1 MKIVEKI
8 CKEWNSICRVF
19 NIKENPLTYSH
30 KDLLE
35 FAEYYHNSQLNNNEV
50 LDIVVNSKITEVYL
64 THITTCSNQS
74 FYELVKAESV
84 EHAREILIKEYG
96 KEYTYEVDK
105 PLE

>member
-35 FAEYYHNSQLNNNEV
+35 FAEYYHNSQLNNDV
-50 LDIVVNSKITEVYL
+50 ALDIVMLSYIKKLCKEYNKKPEQIVLNIDDESKTIDAYFVDNKSKIYHL
-64 THITTCSNQS
+64 DS
-74 FYELVKAESV
+74 K
-84 EHAREILIKEYG
+84 
-96 KEYTYEVDK
+96 TYN
-105 PLE
+105 